1 MAEHRTTINKAVW
14 GTILGGISCGAG
26 LIVGAMGL
34 VDVKDV
40 IIATGQQPEQVAAW
54 WRIIIAI
61 VSVVAAAGATGGVV
75 WKVRNVPLPAK
86 DEKDG

>member
-1 MAEHRTTINKAVW
+1 MAEQQTTINKAIW
-14 GTILGGISCGAG
+14 GTILGGVSCGAG
-26 LIVGAMGL
+26 LLVGAMGL

-40 IIATGQQPEQVAAW
+40 ITATGQQPEVVSAW

-75 WKVRNVPLPAK
+75 YQVRNVPIPVK
-86 DEKDG
+86 DEKDK